1 MWLQFSTFS
10 WYKWQSFNF
19 ASNMFQ
25 YSCIGAVYFW
35 KNAKWQ
41 HETNYSTNINIVR
54 VTWPPSCAPMVMVTQ
69 ILLKPSLIT
78 SPLLFLKL
86 CSYKPL
92 AVNKI
97 KSQDNEVNNDQF
109 QVHISAPF
117 SNYFSSFIRR
127 DNWCKLK
134 YYVLVAMENTTLCS
148 QVSIPRVPL
157 IFILFQKKIINF
169 C

>member
-1 MWLQFSTFS
+1 
-10 WYKWQSFNF
+10 
-19 ASNMFQ
+19 MFQ

-54 VTWPPSCAPMVMVTQ
+54 PASCAPMVMITQ

-97 KSQDNEVNNDQF
+97 KSQDNEINNDQF

-117 SNYFSSFIRR
+117 SNYFSSFIS
-127 DNWCKLK
+127 
-134 YYVLVAMENTTLCS
+134 EIIG
-148 QVSIPRVPL
+148 VS
-157 IFILFQKKIINF
+157 
-169 C
+169 